1 MVLGSRA
8 RLGQIVR
15 RGVQVGNEHGQ
26 KVSDELGIFPT
37 HPTERRVPTNR
48 QLIPAGSPSGF
59 ILALVHQ
66 SETEMNGP
74 RQEYL
79 TPESLLEEELTEE
92 RLLSSHL
99 ILVLATLNVEGCRR
113 VIEQTPYVSE
123 RCRKEAQDY
132 LDDLVFYG
140 EV

>member
-1 MVLGSRA
+1 
-8 RLGQIVR
+8 
-15 RGVQVGNEHGQ
+15 
-26 KVSDELGIFPT
+26 
-37 HPTERRVPTNR
+37 
-48 QLIPAGSPSGF
+48 
-59 ILALVHQ
+59 
-66 SETEMNGP
+66 MNGP

-79 TPESLLEEELTEE
+79 TSKNVLEEELTEE

-99 ILVLATLNVEGCRR
+99 IFVLATLNVEGCRR

-132 LDDLVFYG
+132 LNDLVFYG